1 MSSFTNDITDQYL
14 TKIYD
19 DLQREQMTLM
29 NSLKSNTDDNTK
41 ERDIT
46 RQISLINTIN
56 LGVMRLK
63 NARKKSAP
71 N

>member
-29 NSLKSNTDDNTK
+29 NSLKSNIDENTK